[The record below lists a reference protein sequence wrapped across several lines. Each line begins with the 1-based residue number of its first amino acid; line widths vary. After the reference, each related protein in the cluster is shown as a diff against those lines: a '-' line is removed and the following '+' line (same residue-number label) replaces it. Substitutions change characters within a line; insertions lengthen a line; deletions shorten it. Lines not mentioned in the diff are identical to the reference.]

1 MSEYATRKQRA
12 GLGSCAVR
20 LQVLHPHHLT
30 ASIPLLFV
38 MINLIKALGFA
49 FAGGKANDRLASQG
63 LRKRRSV
70 RTFSISAYT
79 TQDNL

>member
-1 MSEYATRKQRA
+1 
-12 GLGSCAVR
+12 
-20 LQVLHPHHLT
+20 
-30 ASIPLLFV
+30 

-70 RTFSISAYT
+70 RTYSISAYT
-79 TQDNL
+79 TQENL